1 MERVITSVII
11 PAAGQGS
18 RMQAS
23 VNKPYLLLDHKPVL
37 AYTLDA
43 FEQCPL
49 IDEIILVIN
58 QSEFEICR
66 REVLK
71 PYRYTKV
78 KLVAGGRTRQESV
91 YHGLLAVSAQTDM
104 VMTHDGARPLIEEA
118 VIAACIAETAKYQ
131 ATVVGVPAKNTI
143 KIIDDQGLVKNTPDR
158 NYLVE
163 IQTPQTF
170 DLKLLKKA
178 HEQALAQGLEG
189 TDDAFLVE
197 QLGVPVKVVIGD
209 YANIK
214 ITTPEDLVM
223 AEAIIR
229 QRQTA
234 AKSSGKN

>member
-1 MERVITSVII
+1 MERRLTSVII

-18 RMQAS
+18 RMNAP
-23 VNKPYLLLDHKPVL
+23 VNKQYLKIKQKPVL

-58 QSEFEICR
+58 QDEFEICR
-66 REVLK
+66 REVLR
-71 PYRYTKV
+71 PNCYTKV

-91 YHGLLAVSAQTDM
+91 YNGLMAVAPQTAI
-104 VMTHDGARPLIEEA
+104 VMTHDGARPLIQQA
-118 VIAACIAETAKYQ
+118 VIEKSIHETSRYG

-143 KIIDDQGLVKNTPDR
+143 KMIDDQGFVESTPDR

-170 DLKLLKKA
+170 EYTLLKKA
-178 HEQALAQGLEG
+178 HQQAIEMGIAG

-197 QLGVPVKVVIGD
+197 RLGYPVKIVSGD
-209 YANIK
+209 YSNIK
-214 ITTPEDLVM
+214 ITTPEDLII
-223 AEAIIR
+223 AEAIIG
-229 QRQTA
+229 QLEKKHQQHE
-234 AKSSGKN
+234 KN

>member
-1 MERVITSVII
+1 M
-11 PAAGQGS
+11 
-18 RMQAS
+18 
-23 VNKPYLLLDHKPVL
+23 
-37 AYTLDA
+37 
-43 FEQCPL
+43 
-49 IDEIILVIN
+49 
-58 QSEFEICR
+58 
-66 REVLK
+66 
-71 PYRYTKV
+71 
-78 KLVAGGRTRQESV
+78 
-91 YHGLLAVSAQTDM
+91 
-104 VMTHDGARPLIEEA
+104 
-118 VIAACIAETAKYQ
+118 
-131 ATVVGVPAKNTI
+131 
-143 KIIDDQGLVKNTPDR
+143 
-158 NYLVE
+158 E

-178 HEQALAQGLEG
+178 HEQALARGLEG